1 MTRNSTSRISPNHPA
16 GRKLAAVRG
25 GAYRPA
31 TPSWDRHQTAL
42 FDRPMAGAESAARPD
57 RERGSTCSADAEL
70 ELVGSGPSDE
80 AAVTAALSRRLGP
93 PVATPRGL
101 IQADA
106 ELAAALNTDDP
117 AEQFRHAHL
126 SAIRSAAAIVEF
138 RGRPHPRMHARTVWE
153 MLTIVEPEFAPWATY
168 FASGAA
174 LRAMAESGLGDQIDA
189 MRVAEVTACAED
201 FRAEVANWFD
211 ALFAASDA
219 VPVDDSDAA
228 PVDNIEAT
236 RRPHLRLLQPVAA

>member
-1 MTRNSTSRISPNHPA
+1 MTRISPNHPV
-16 GRKLAAVRG
+16 GRKLAVVDRESTTVSDRPGYGHEIA
-25 GAYRPA
+25 ALFDPPPA
-31 TPSWDRHQTAL
+31 TPQFNRRNTVRN
-42 FDRPMAGAESAARPD
+42 RPAGNAN
-57 RERGSTCSADAEL
+57 STGEL
-70 ELVGSGPSDE
+70 TRVAPPAGKPPTE
-80 AAVTAALSRRLGP
+80 ASITAALSRRLSP

-106 ELAAALNTDDP
+106 ELAAALTSEDP

-201 FRAEVANWFD
+201 FRAEVARWFE
-211 ALFAASDA
+211 AAFAANGSEEL
-219 VPVDDSDAA
+219 VDDPPS
-228 PVDNIEAT
+228 
-236 RRPHLRLLQPVAA
+236 RPQLRLIHSVAA